1 MNPYPNAFFELD
13 ADEKAIRALQFTT
26 SPANAGKNLWISPVG
41 HKGTLKIHSKLH
53 PLLINY
59 IADDRGSL
67 IIRLDDP
74 LLHSVLTEIETKVT
88 AAAPKPGDV
97 DPLVK
102 RDASGRYPDSFK
114 IKVAYTQWVCAN
126 TGEKMSAEEA
136 LSSKRN
142 RITSWV
148 LDVYKLN
155 LFRTRAYFGVCLRSA
170 KVSRAMDTSDES
182 NKRKR
187 EEEDDYTQYL

>member
-1 MNPYPNAFFELD
+1 MNPYPKAFFELD
-13 ADEKAIRALQFTT
+13 ADEQAIRALQFQTNPAT
-26 SPANAGKNLWISPVG
+26 SKSLWISPVN
-41 HKGTLKIHSKLH
+41 HKGTLKIRSKLH

-59 IADDRGSL
+59 IADDRGSM

-74 LLHSVLTEIETKVT
+74 LLHSVLTEIQAKVT
-88 AAAPKPGDV
+88 AAAPDPAIV

-102 RDASGRYPDSFK
+102 KDSSGRYPDSFK
-114 IKVAYTQWVCAN
+114 IKTAYTKWVCAN
-126 TGEKMSAEEA
+126 TGEEMSPEEA

-148 LDVYKLN
+148 LDVYRLN
-155 LFRTRAYFGVCLRSA
+155 LFRNRAYFGVCLRSA
-170 KVSRAMDTSDES
+170 KVSRAADTSDES

-187 EEEDDYTQYL
+187 EEEEDYTQYL